1 MEQIAEQIVSICD
14 KHGKPEMISELLT
27 ALGLDEP
34 CLLTSEEDENGAEY
48 QPSEIEKEV
57 CADIDHSED
66 EEAEPEE
73 LTVGR
78 TEDGFLYLK

>member
-1 MEQIAEQIVSICD
+1 MEQIAEEIVSICD

-27 ALGLDEP
+27 VLGLDEP
-34 CLLTSEEDENGAEY
+34 CLLTNEEDEEGPEY

-57 CADIDHSED
+57 CADIDLEED
-66 EEAEPEE
+66 EEADPED
-73 LTVGR
+73 LIVGK